1 LSERNEEEK
10 RESPQEATYN
20 PATKE
25 LSVRY
30 PDGHTDSII
39 IDRDEL
45 TKVASRADPLD
56 YKLKGGN
63 KGDQQESSTQAEPSK
78 DKTNEQGQK

>member
-1 LSERNEEEK
+1 MSEGNEEET

-20 PATKE
+20 PATKK

-45 TKVASRADPLD
+45 TKVASKADPVGW
-56 YKLKGGN
+56 KLGG
-63 KGDQQESSTQAEPSK
+63 GEQSDQQGSKSAQAELSK
-78 DKTNEQGQK
+78 DKANEQ